1 MVTSRSVTPPQGTFL
16 AQVRNGAIHLPP
28 PVNRYC
34 TAMNWTLFR
43 VMVVNADR
51 LALDP
56 VLVGE
61 DSLASDAPGELH
73 SSLSTDGKL
82 WIPAELRQRISLG
95 EQSVMVRIERDSIA
109 VYLRKVFETL
119 GWGP

>member
-16 AQVRNGAIHLPP
+16 AQVRNGTIHLPP
-28 PVNRYC
+28 PLSRYC
-34 TAMNWTLFR
+34 AAMKWTLFR

-61 DSLASDAPGELH
+61 DPPASDAPGELR

>member
-1 MVTSRSVTPPQGTFL
+1 
-16 AQVRNGAIHLPP
+16 
-28 PVNRYC
+28 
-34 TAMNWTLFR
+34 
-43 VMVVNADR
+43 MVVNADR

-61 DSLASDAPGELH
+61 DSPASDAPGELH